1 MFEPWQMRE
10 MRPCPRQIREIC
22 SCARAAAGLEGAAG
36 AGRGPAQNTLQTTQS
51 QWLRPASI
59 AGQSVH
65 ERARSAP
72 RKNWGICA
80 FPRNFRPV
88 GANARNL
95 AARANPRNLG
105 AVSPPYYPLRDHII
119 LHCPHWVFCLVRLVF
134 FSKSISR
141 TLNPFPSPEIAGYV
155 RCARTRFAPNRSRVT
170 PMLNYSVEKSVFR
183 CLRPVN
189 WA

>member
-1 MFEPWQMRE
+1 MKCAKSRYRREMFEPWQMRD

-59 AGQSVH
+59 AGQSAH

-72 RKNWGICA
+72 RKKWGICA

-105 AVSPPYYPLRDHII
+105 AVSPPYYPPRFKRQDGLPFASHAS
-119 LHCPHWVFCLVRLVF
+119 RLPGNDPLPSL
-134 FSKSISR
+134 FS
-141 TLNPFPSPEIAGYV
+141 V
-155 RCARTRFAPNRSRVT
+155 
-170 PMLNYSVEKSVFR
+170 
-183 CLRPVN
+183 
-189 WA
+189 

>member
-1 MFEPWQMRE
+1 MCEPWQMRE

-59 AGQSVH
+59 AGQS
-65 ERARSAP
+65 AAP

-105 AVSPPYYPLRDHII
+105 AVSPPYYPPRN
-119 LHCPHWVFCLVRLVF
+119 
-134 FSKSISR
+134 
-141 TLNPFPSPEIAGYV
+141 LNFVEIH
-155 RCARTRFAPNRSRVT
+155 T
-170 PMLNYSVEKSVFR
+170 YSVPTEYTNSTRISNVHAVSGS
-183 CLRPVN
+183 CDVGT
-189 WA
+189 WAKAGTAGMYMSA

>member
-1 MFEPWQMRE
+1 MRE

-105 AVSPPYYPLRDHII
+105 AVSLPYYPPRTVLHSPICETRPCASACWSLMRDISFTTNPVFERQIHLPSY
-119 LHCPHWVFCLVRLVF
+119 LHANNLA
-134 FSKSISR
+134 FSC
-141 TLNPFPSPEIAGYV
+141 TL
-155 RCARTRFAPNRSRVT
+155 
-170 PMLNYSVEKSVFR
+170 
-183 CLRPVN
+183 
-189 WA
+189 

>member
-105 AVSPPYYPLRDHII
+105 AVSPPYYPPRMRMRDGGYESFLCAVVFIFA
-119 LHCPHWVFCLVRLVF
+119 LFAHCEKWTSHLL
-134 FSKSISR
+134 
-141 TLNPFPSPEIAGYV
+141 
-155 RCARTRFAPNRSRVT
+155 TRD
-170 PMLNYSVEKSVFR
+170 LQ
-183 CLRPVN
+183 
-189 WA
+189 

>member
-59 AGQSVH
+59 AGQSAH

-105 AVSPPYYPLRDHII
+105 AVSPPYYPPRVHYYRNSFRERRKQGRKEGEGGKASNGPNL
-119 LHCPHWVFCLVRLVF
+119 CRLP
-134 FSKSISR
+134 
-141 TLNPFPSPEIAGYV
+141 T
-155 RCARTRFAPNRSRVT
+155 
-170 PMLNYSVEKSVFR
+170 
-183 CLRPVN
+183 
-189 WA
+189 

>member
-10 MRPCPRQIREIC
+10 MRPCPRPIREIC

-59 AGQSVH
+59 AGQSAH

-105 AVSPPYYPLRDHII
+105 AVSPPYYPPRNNSPRWPAEMRDQTPAARPPRSSASAFASATTPR
-119 LHCPHWVFCLVRLVF
+119 CEVRL
-134 FSKSISR
+134 
-141 TLNPFPSPEIAGYV
+141 
-155 RCARTRFAPNRSRVT
+155 
-170 PMLNYSVEKSVFR
+170 
-183 CLRPVN
+183 
-189 WA
+189 

>member
-105 AVSPPYYPLRDHII
+105 AVSPPYYPPRALSH
-119 LHCPHWVFCLVRLVF
+119 LVPRKAGARSHASGV
-134 FSKSISR
+134 
-141 TLNPFPSPEIAGYV
+141 TL
-155 RCARTRFAPNRSRVT
+155 TVT
-170 PMLNYSVEKSVFR
+170 MLSSHTVLCSGGLSD
-183 CLRPVN
+183 CGPWHLGTQITQ
-189 WA
+189 WTAH

>member
-72 RKNWGICA
+72 RKIGAYVHFREIFDPLVQMREILRPEQIREISGQCHPHTTHPGI
-80 FPRNFRPV
+80 
-88 GANARNL
+88 L
-95 AARANPRNLG
+95 SAAWA
-105 AVSPPYYPLRDHII
+105 D
-119 LHCPHWVFCLVRLVF
+119 WD
-134 FSKSISR
+134 
-141 TLNPFPSPEIAGYV
+141 
-155 RCARTRFAPNRSRVT
+155 SRVHT
-170 PMLNYSVEKSVFR
+170 SHDALT
-183 CLRPVN
+183 
-189 WA
+189 

>member
-59 AGQSVH
+59 AGQSAH

-105 AVSPPYYPLRDHII
+105 AVSPPYYPPRLMWAFLSEKRRKTSDQPYTVHHG
-119 LHCPHWVFCLVRLVF
+119 LATELSVVCVRL
-134 FSKSISR
+134 
-141 TLNPFPSPEIAGYV
+141 
-155 RCARTRFAPNRSRVT
+155 
-170 PMLNYSVEKSVFR
+170 
-183 CLRPVN
+183 
-189 WA
+189 